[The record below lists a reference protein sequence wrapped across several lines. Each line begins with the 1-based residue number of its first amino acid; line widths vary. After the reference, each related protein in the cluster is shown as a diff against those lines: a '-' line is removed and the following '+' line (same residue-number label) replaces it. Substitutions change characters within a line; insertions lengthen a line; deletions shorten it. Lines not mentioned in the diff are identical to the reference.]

1 MSLFFSSREYR
12 YSPVIIPYSFPL
24 FPTFTTYTTAATGIV
39 NDLSKKICLAGG
51 IGARKYYKFVRQIVE
66 IDLIPSTM
74 YPQARLKGEEQ
85 ALSLYRVHFKWKE
98 KEIQLTARS
107 LDLTHPYFVSIKDLV
122 FQKKEKIII
131 NPAEDDVIRAF
142 GGSKHLM
149 IPFQTVSLIE
159 EVDENNARLR
169 AFTLVEEEA
178 PPSGER

>member
-1 MSLFFSSREYR
+1 M
-12 YSPVIIPYSFPL
+12 
-24 FPTFTTYTTAATGIV
+24 
-39 NDLSKKICLAGG
+39 
-51 IGARKYYKFVRQIVE
+51 
-66 IDLIPSTM
+66 
-74 YPQARLKGEEQ
+74 
-85 ALSLYRVHFKWKE
+85 SLYRVHFKWKE

-131 NPAEDDVIRAF
+131 NPAEDEVIRAF

-178 PPSGER
+178 PPPGER